1 VTRRVEPLVYLGR
14 HVLVLRTR
22 RSIFK
27 SRPSVYLWLSTLAV
41 TIVAVAIPY
50 LPFGPLLGF
59 TPLPLY
65 ALLLLLVITV
75 LYVAVSEVAK
85 RIYFARL

>member
-1 VTRRVEPLVYLGR
+1 MTRLLST
-14 HVLVLRTR
+14 LVLRTR
-22 RSIFK
+22 RSIGQSK
-27 SRPSVYLWLSTLAV
+27 PSFYLWLSTLAV

-50 LPFGPLLGF
+50 LPFCGLLGF

-75 LYVAVSEVAK
+75 VYVAVSEVA
-85 RIYFARL
+85 